1 MMEQL
6 LLEVVKALNRINITL
21 DVISLT
27 LIIMLVVKDMGNNAA
42 EEIKAWRQQS
52 WKK

>member
-1 MMEQL
+1 MEQL
-6 LLEVVKALNRINITL
+6 LLEIVKALNRINITL

-27 LIIMLVVKDMGNNAA
+27 LIFMLVVKDMGNNAA

>member
-1 MMEQL
+1 MEQL